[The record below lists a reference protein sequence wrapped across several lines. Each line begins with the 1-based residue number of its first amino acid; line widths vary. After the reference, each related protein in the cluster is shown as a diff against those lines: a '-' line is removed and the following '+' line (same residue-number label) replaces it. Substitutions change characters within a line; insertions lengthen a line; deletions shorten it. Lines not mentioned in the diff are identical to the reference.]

1 MLVTRRGLIAGL
13 GGLFVAP
20 AIVRAENLM
29 RINPRLIAPPGTIE
43 IGELNELMAQV
54 ISPKLHTFDTG
65 FGIIRATMAD
75 IAKMAD
81 WNSAHRVPLRK
92 EHILEFIRSRGATQ
106 NSIGGGSETV
116 AKTNTS
122 ELMVIRQ

>member
-29 RINPRLIAPPGTIE
+29 RINPRLMVPIDPQLI
-43 IGELNELMAQV
+43 LAQAV
-54 ISPKLHTFDTG
+54 GPKMHTFDTG